1 MSAPFRQR
9 NALHTWQT
17 HFGPNMT
24 PMVDVVMV
32 ILVFFMASTALVG
45 PEWILRAQVA
55 PESRA
60 APPSFTLGPAELL
73 VVLVPS
79 PDGVLVS
86 GLGLD
91 RQSIDALAGAA
102 TTAAQSLGAA
112 VAHTRI
118 IIEPESS
125 VSYDAIVRVQE
136 MLVDAGFRDVALR

>member
-1 MSAPFRQR
+1 MSAPFRRR
-9 NALHTWQT
+9 NALHAWQA

-55 PESRA
+55 PESRDT
-60 APPSFTLGPAELL
+60 PPAFALGPAELL
-73 VVLVPS
+73 IALVPS
-79 PDGVLVS
+79 PEGVLVS

-91 RQSIDALAGAA
+91 RQSVDSLADAAA
-102 TTAAQSLGAA
+102 DAAQSLGPA
-112 VAHTRI
+112 VSHTRI
-118 IIEPESS
+118 IIEPESR

-136 MLVDAGFRDVALR
+136 TLVGAGFRDVALR